1 MGAPHVSDEGLGEG
15 HNMRDINDEEFL
27 VGDYLKVIKFTKCS
41 ADLKVGDVVECIYN
55 DDTSVCEF
63 KLLSTN
69 QKFYYYND
77 HLQKL

>member
-1 MGAPHVSDEGLGEG
+1 
-15 HNMRDINDEEFL
+15 MRDINGEEFQ
-27 VGDYLKVIKFTKCS
+27 VGDSLKVIKFAQCG

-55 DDTSVCEF
+55 DNTSVCEF

-69 QKFYYYND
+69 QRFYFYND

>member
-1 MGAPHVSDEGLGEG
+1 MK
-15 HNMRDINDEEFL
+15 DINGEEFF
-27 VGDYLKVIKFTKCS
+27 VGDSLKVIKYATCLVN
-41 ADLKVGDVVECIYN
+41 LKVGDVVECVYN
-55 DDTSVCEF
+55 DHTSVCEF

>member
-1 MGAPHVSDEGLGEG
+1 MK
-15 HNMRDINDEEFL
+15 DINGDNFQ
-27 VGDYLKVIKFTKCS
+27 VGDTLKVIKYATCLVN
-41 ADLKVGDVVECIYN
+41 LKVGDVVECVYN
-55 DDTSVCEF
+55 DHTSVCEF